1 MSNTVSSAA
10 GTLSESDLGRTT
22 IRKVERRLVPF
33 CMLLFIVS
41 FLDRIN
47 IGFAA
52 LQMNK
57 QMSIGAAAFGAG
69 VGLFF
74 IGYFLFE
81 VPSNLILHRV
91 GARRWISRIV
101 ISWGAI
107 TALHVFITGVKSFD
121 ALRFLLGLAEAGFAP
136 GLLYYFTGW
145 FPAQYRGAVMARY
158 LTASAIAIIIGA
170 PLSTSLFH
178 LGGIFGLAGWQ
189 WMFLIEGGL
198 GVALGI
204 VTLLYLT
211 DKPQDAAWLSA
222 DERNWLVTAMATQ
235 SRHVVEF
242 SGFGASL
249 KDVRLWLLTFMFF
262 CFGIASYGL
271 IFWIP
276 QIIHQL
282 SGLSSDGIGVVAALP
297 WIAAII
303 VMTIVGKSSDLR
315 QERYLHFAGSLVA
328 GAIGLIGSVLVRDP
342 TVALVFIGLGAVGI
356 WSALGVFW
364 TIPQQMFSGAAAAG
378 ALALINSIGNLGGFV
393 GPYIMGIAKSHFG
406 TFSVGLLWL
415 GGFMIAGA
423 AVSVMMKMLTGR
435 VAPMGA

>member
-101 ISWGAI
+101 ISWGAT

-178 LGGIFGLAGWQ
+178 LGGIFRLAGWQ

-204 VTLLYLT
+204 VTLFYLT
-211 DKPQDAAWLSA
+211 DKPQDAAWLAA

-303 VMTIVGKSSDLR
+303 AMTIVGKSSDQR
-315 QERYLHFAGSLVA
+315 QERYLHFACWYATRPSLWC
-328 GAIGLIGSVLVRDP
+328 S
-342 TVALVFIGLGAVGI
+342 
-356 WSALGVFW
+356 SAW
-364 TIPQQMFSGAAAAG
+364 ARWESGARSACSGRFRSRCSAARRRRAR
-378 ALALINSIGNLGGFV
+378 
-393 GPYIMGIAKSHFG
+393 
-406 TFSVGLLWL
+406 W
-415 GGFMIAGA
+415 
-423 AVSVMMKMLTGR
+423 R
-435 VAPMGA
+435 